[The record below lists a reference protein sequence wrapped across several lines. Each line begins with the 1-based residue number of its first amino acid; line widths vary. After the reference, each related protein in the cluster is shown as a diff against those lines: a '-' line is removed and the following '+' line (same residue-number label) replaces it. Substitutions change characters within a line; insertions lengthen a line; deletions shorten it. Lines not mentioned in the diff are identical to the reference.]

1 MTESIAA
8 YYYGASAGSAYY
20 GPMILNSNYRYN
32 TIGAYGIYV
41 IHKGIVGTDLN
52 TSYKLESSD
61 TGSDNG
67 VTYKLIF
74 KD

>member
-1 MTESIAA
+1 
-8 YYYGASAGSAYY
+8 
-20 GPMILNSNYRYN
+20 MILNSNYRYN
-32 TIGAYGIYV
+32 NIGAYGIYV